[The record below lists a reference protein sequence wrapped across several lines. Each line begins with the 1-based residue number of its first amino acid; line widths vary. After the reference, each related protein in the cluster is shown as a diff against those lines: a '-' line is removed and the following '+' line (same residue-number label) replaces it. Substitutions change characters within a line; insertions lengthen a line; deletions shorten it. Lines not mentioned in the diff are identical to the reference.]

1 MKRMSCHLLLGIR
14 RLGLWPLF
22 RRFLRLSHFE
32 CWDCRRVFIEMEMNY
47 RGESDFEKVIHP

>member
-1 MKRMSCHLLLGIR
+1 
-14 RLGLWPLF
+14 LF

-47 RGESDFEKVIHP
+47 RGESDVEKVIHP